1 MNIKEL
7 NEMPFINDNIFGMPK
22 IIRWLKK
29 I

>member
-1 MNIKEL
+1 MSIKEL
-7 NEMPFINDNIFGMPK
+7 NEMSLITDNIFGMPK